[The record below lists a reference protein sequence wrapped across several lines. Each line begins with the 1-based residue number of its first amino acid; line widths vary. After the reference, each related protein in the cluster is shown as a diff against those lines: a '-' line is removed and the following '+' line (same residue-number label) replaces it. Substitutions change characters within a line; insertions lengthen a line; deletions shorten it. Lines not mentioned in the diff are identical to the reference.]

1 MRVINY
7 LLMDYNSVQ
16 PYNGKGVKLKER
28 NLGLHLSL
36 SFISA
41 NNTSTPMQIE
51 AQKCADHIMIEIP
64 E

>member
-1 MRVINY
+1 
-7 LLMDYNSVQ
+7 MDYNSVQ